1 MPLRDRF
8 LAKLRDRFANEPL
21 SLRLIFWDGES
32 FEFAAEPHVTIK
44 LHSPRLARHLLTG
57 DIARL
62 GQAYV
67 DGEVEV
73 EGRLQ
78 EVLRIGIALAERL
91 GKSMPLR
98 LAARLFARRRH
109 TMAADSAA
117 MSYHYDVSNEF
128 YRLWLD
134 RNMVYS
140 CAYFET
146 GEEDLD
152 TAQETEA

>member
-1 MPLRDRF
+1 M
-8 LAKLRDRFANEPL
+8 
-21 SLRLIFWDGES
+21 
-32 FEFAAEPHVTIK
+32 
-44 LHSPRLARHLLTG
+44 
-57 DIARL
+57 
-62 GQAYV
+62 
-67 DGEVEV
+67 
-73 EGRLQ
+73 
-78 EVLRIGIALAERL
+78 RIGIALAARL
-91 GKSMPLR
+91 GKSMLLR

-134 RNMVYS
+134 RNMAYS

-152 TAQETEA
+152 TA